1 MAFTKRHY
9 EEVARIIRTRREGVA
24 RIKAVPVQLFRAA
37 VDDYAAGAKSEIQ
50 AMQSEL
56 RRMFA
61 ADNPRFDGTRFDMA
75 CEPRSGK

>member
-9 EEVARIIRTRREGVA
+9 EEVARIILARRVDLFPEDTTA
-24 RIKAVPVQLFRAA
+24 LMTLRILQG
-37 VDDYAAGAKSEIQ
+37 D
-50 AMQSEL
+50 L

-75 CEPRSGK
+75 CDPKGEK

>member
-9 EEVARIIRTRREGVA
+9 EEVARIIRTERERTEKEYGPAFRMGLAPAVGCGA
-24 RIKAVPVQLFRAA
+24 EGATKRIQT
-37 VDDYAAGAKSEIQ
+37 
-50 AMQSEL
+50 EL

-75 CEPRSGK
+75 CEPREVGK

>member
-9 EEVARIIRTRREGVA
+9 EEVARIIRQAYEDAREYPPSES
-24 RIKAVPVQLFRAA
+24 KAGAEA
-37 VDDYAAGAKSEIQ
+37 VDRIQ
-50 AMQSEL
+50 TDL

-75 CEPRSGK
+75 CEPKGGAK